1 MNSMQKLIDFLER
14 LRGADIP
21 FRLDSVREAVM
32 VAVMVP
38 GEHWEVEFFPDGH
51 VEVEVYTSDS
61 GAEEGFEDESS
72 LERLFAEAAEAAEGA
87 EE

>member
-1 MNSMQKLIDFLER
+1 MNPLQKVIDFLER
-14 LRGADIP
+14 LREANLA

-32 VAVMVP
+32 VEVMIP

-51 VEVEVYTSDS
+51 VEVEVYRST
-61 GAEEGFEDESS
+61 GAEAGLEDESS
-72 LERLFAEAAEAAEGA
+72 LERLFAESA

>member
-1 MNSMQKLIDFLER
+1 MNPLQKVIDFIER
-14 LRGADIP
+14 LRAANLA

-32 VAVMVP
+32 VEVMIP

-51 VEVEVYTSDS
+51 VEVEVYTSA
-61 GAEEGFEDESS
+61 GAEAGLEDESS
-72 LERLFAEAAEAAEGA
+72 LERLFAESV